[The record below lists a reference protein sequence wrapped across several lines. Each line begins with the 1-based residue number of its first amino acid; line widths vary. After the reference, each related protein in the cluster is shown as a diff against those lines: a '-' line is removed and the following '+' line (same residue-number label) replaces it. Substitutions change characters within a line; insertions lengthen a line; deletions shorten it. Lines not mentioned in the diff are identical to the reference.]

1 MNKLQVLQK
10 ILEQVFLA
18 TGMGEG
24 AYLRNKASAF
34 VMREGKV
41 HLVTHGERCLEDGTL
56 VIEATR
62 EAVEADVT
70 PESFNQYGEDC
81 KSILLNIWLQN
92 TKNELF
98 QNFIEPAPMQPE
110 EMISLGQIE
119 TKANDDSE
127 TDA

>member
-18 TGMGEG
+18 TGMGEE

-41 HLVTHGERCLEDGTL
+41 HLVTIGSRLEDGTL
-56 VIEATR
+56 VIETTR

-98 QNFIEPAPMQPE
+98 QNFINPAPMQPE

-119 TKANDDSE
+119 TKANDESE